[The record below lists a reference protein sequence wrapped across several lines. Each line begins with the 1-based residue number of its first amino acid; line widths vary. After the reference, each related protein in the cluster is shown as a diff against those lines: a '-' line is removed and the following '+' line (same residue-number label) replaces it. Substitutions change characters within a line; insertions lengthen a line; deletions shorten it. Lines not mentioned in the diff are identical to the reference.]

1 MKKSLVLSPAVQ
13 KRLRGLPESEKVGA
27 VLALLELAE
36 AFGNPHVHSGI
47 GIRKLRANIFECRAG
62 LANRFGF
69 QDMDDALV
77 VVFLGNHDELRRWLR
92 GL

>member
-1 MKKSLVLSPAVQ
+1 MKKSLALSPAVQ
-13 KRLRGLPESEKVGA
+13 KRLRALPEEEKIRA
-27 VLALLELAE
+27 VLALLELGE

-69 QDMDDALV
+69 QEVGDALIV
-77 VVFLGNHDELRRWLR
+77 IFLGNHDELRRWLR
-92 GL
+92 DL

>member
-1 MKKSLVLSPAVQ
+1 MKKSLALSPAVQ
-13 KRLRGLPESEKVGA
+13 KRLRALPEAERVGA
-27 VLALLELAE
+27 VLALLELGE
-36 AFGNPHVHSGI
+36 AFGNPHRHSGI

-69 QDMDDALV
+69 QDAGDTLV

-92 GL
+92 EL